1 MAARPP
7 PPKDTIITNE
17 RMNEEMTNRILTC
30 LFLMLALAAA
40 LAAHGDAIHVTGTVK
55 AISPASVTVETVK
68 HESVTVVLGPKTEVM
83 KSAAKAD
90 IKDLKVGDRVVIHA
104 MKNKEG
110 QLEAEEV
117 AFGATPAASQ
127 HADHQH

>member
-1 MAARPP
+1 
-7 PPKDTIITNE
+7 
-17 RMNEEMTNRILTC
+17 MTNRILTC
-30 LFLMLALAAA
+30 LFLTLALALA

-68 HESVTVVLGPKTEVM
+68 HETVTVMLNSKTEVM

-90 IKDLKVGDRVVIHA
+90 IKDLKVGERVVIHA

-117 AFGATPAASQ
+117 AFGAAPAASQ

>member
-1 MAARPP
+1 
-7 PPKDTIITNE
+7 
-17 RMNEEMTNRILTC
+17 MTQRILTC
-30 LFLMLALAAA
+30 MFVMFALAAA
-40 LAAHGDAIHVTGTVK
+40 LAAHGGAEHVTGTVK
-55 AISPASVTVETVK
+55 TISPASVTVETVK
-68 HESVTVVLGPKTEVM
+68 HEMVTVMLTAKTEVM

-90 IKDLKVGDRVVIHA
+90 IKDLKIGDRVVIHA

-117 AFGATPAASQ
+117 AFGAVPAAAQ

>member
-1 MAARPP
+1 MTQRM
-7 PPKDTIITNE
+7 IT
-17 RMNEEMTNRILTC
+17 C
-30 LFLMLALAAA
+30 VFLALALAAA

-55 AISPASVTVETVK
+55 AISPSSVTVETVK
-68 HESVTVVLGPKTEVM
+68 HETVEVMLSPKTEVM

-90 IKDLKVGDRVVIHA
+90 IKELKVGDRVVIHA

-110 QLEAEEV
+110 HLEAEEV

-127 HADHQH
+127 HAEHQH

>member
-1 MAARPP
+1 MAARCPR
-7 PPKDTIITNE
+7 PKFTIIINE
-17 RMNEEMTNRILTC
+17 RTRKEMTHRILTC

-68 HESVTVVLGPKTEVM
+68 HETVLVMLGPKTEVM

-104 MKNKEG
+104 TPKPDNT
-110 QLEAEEV
+110 LEAVEV
-117 AFGATPAASQ
+117 RFSAPAAAAASKPN
-127 HADHQH
+127 

>member
-1 MAARPP
+1 
-7 PPKDTIITNE
+7 
-17 RMNEEMTNRILTC
+17 MTHRILTS
-30 LFLMLALAAA
+30 LFLLLAFAAA
-40 LAAHGDAIHVTGTVK
+40 LLAHGDAIHVNGTVK

-68 HESVTVVLGPKTEVM
+68 HETVTVMLSPKTEVM

-90 IKDLKVGDRVVIHA
+90 IKDLKIGDRVAIHA

-117 AFGATPAASQ
+117 AFGATPAASP

>member
-1 MAARPP
+1 
-7 PPKDTIITNE
+7 
-17 RMNEEMTNRILTC
+17 MTHRILTC

-55 AISPASVTVETVK
+55 AISPTSVTVETAK
-68 HESVTVVLGPKTEVM
+68 HEVVMVMLSPKTEVM

-90 IKDLKVGDRVVIHA
+90 IKELKVGDRVVIHA
-104 MKNKEG
+104 EKNKEG
-110 QLEAEEV
+110 QLEAENV

-127 HADHQH
+127 HAEHQH

>member
-1 MAARPP
+1 
-7 PPKDTIITNE
+7 
-17 RMNEEMTNRILTC
+17 MTQRILTC
-30 LFLMLALAAA
+30 MFLMFALVAV

-55 AISPASVTVETVK
+55 TIAPGSVTVETAK
-68 HESVTVVLGPKTEVM
+68 HEIVTVVLTAKTEVM

-117 AFGATPAASQ
+117 AFGAAPAASQ
-127 HADHQH
+127 HADHH

>member
-1 MAARPP
+1 
-7 PPKDTIITNE
+7 
-17 RMNEEMTNRILTC
+17 MTHRILTC

-55 AISPASVTVETVK
+55 AIGPTSVTVETAK
-68 HESVTVVLGPKTEVM
+68 HEVVTVMLSPKTEVM

-90 IKDLKVGDRVVIHA
+90 IKDLKVGDRAVIHA

-110 QLEAEEV
+110 HLEAEEV
-117 AFGATPAASQ
+117 AFGAVPAAHQ
-127 HADHQH
+127 QAEHQH

>member
-1 MAARPP
+1 
-7 PPKDTIITNE
+7 
-17 RMNEEMTNRILTC
+17 MTNRILTC
-30 LFLMLALAAA
+30 LLLTLALAAG

-55 AISPASVTVETVK
+55 AIGPASVTVETAK
-68 HESVTVVLGPKTEVM
+68 HETVTVMLNAKTEVM

-90 IKDLKVGDRVVIHA
+90 IKDLKVGERVVIHA

-117 AFGATPAASQ
+117 AFGAAPAASQ

>member
-1 MAARPP
+1 
-7 PPKDTIITNE
+7 
-17 RMNEEMTNRILTC
+17 MTHRILTS
-30 LFLMLALAAA
+30 LFLVLALTAV

-55 AISPASVTVETVK
+55 TISPASVTVETVK
-68 HESVTVVLGPKTEVM
+68 HETVTVMLSPKTEVM

-90 IKDLKVGDRVVIHA
+90 IKDLKVGERVVIHA

-117 AFGATPAASQ
+117 AFGAVPAAA
-127 HADHQH
+127 HAEHQH